1 MWELQNTSW
10 TDAAESIF
18 FTLSSLRF
26 PGNFPISSGI
36 CFMLKIYWVI
46 TNLYLLCYLS
56 FWLMVKFALMIHY
69 ETLSKWS
76 QLLVSSDSK
85 IYTCTFFLQKRCGGK
100 SNAFTKFYTVIIHF
114 YSLST
119 LIFLPLKYHN
129 FIRHYNTFAKRP
141 IEDLV

>member
-1 MWELQNTSW
+1 MQQNQFS
-10 TDAAESIF
+10 S
-18 FTLSSLRF
+18 LSSLRF

-85 IYTCTFFLQKRCGGK
+85 NIHLHIF
-100 SNAFTKFYTVIIHF
+100 FTKEAWRKKQCFHQILYSNNPLLFTV
-114 YSLST
+114 YSYLLAFKIS
-119 LIFLPLKYHN
+119 
-129 FIRHYNTFAKRP
+129 
-141 IEDLV
+141 